1 MPISRLNYCKEYVWF
16 CYGYLMIIFNAV
28 WFSKVLKSAPHFK
41 GAKNTSIQVTNT
53 PNSAFHHSLVI
64 LKNSSNFKKNFLTID
79 LFANVVRKIKLWQF
93 TFNRCNWF
101 TISANYNY
109 KVISLNDKVNDFSFI
124 NKEGWWENAR
134 DVCDPRAWGV

>member
-1 MPISRLNYCKEYVWF
+1 MFGFVMVIWWLSLMRSDFQKYSKVRPISREQKTLVF
-16 CYGYLMIIFNAV
+16 
-28 WFSKVLKSAPHFK
+28 KSQTLQTPHFIIRWWSWK
-41 GAKNTSIQVTNT
+41 IHPT
-53 PNSAFHHSLVI
+53 
-64 LKNSSNFKKNFLTID
+64 LKNFPTID